1 MNLWHQK
8 SRSIVINQNF
18 QNNRSNF
25 RSNSSSN
32 RGPKVNDRIRATDVQ
47 LIGSDGQNIG
57 IVSLNDALMTAK
69 EQGLD
74 LIEIAPNAKP
84 PVCKITDFGKYKYE
98 LQKKASQAKKKQKVV
113 TLKEIKM
120 RPGTDVHDYNFKM
133 KATEKFLVK
142 GDKVKFTIK
151 FKGREMQH
159 LKLAQDLAD
168 RIVSDLKI
176 TGKVEQAPKMEG
188 KQMTFII
195 QPLK

>member
-32 RGPKVNDRIRATDVQ
+32 RGPKVNDKIRATDVQ

-159 LKLAQDLAD
+159 LKLAQDLAA

-176 TGKVEQAPKMEG
+176 TGKVEQSPKMEG

>member
-159 LKLAQDLAD
+159 LKLAQDLAA

-176 TGKVEQAPKMEG
+176 TGKVEQSPKMEG

>member
-1 MNLWHQK
+1 LHQK

>member
-1 MNLWHQK
+1 
-8 SRSIVINQNF
+8 
-18 QNNRSNF
+18 
-25 RSNSSSN
+25 
-32 RGPKVNDRIRATDVQ
+32 
-47 LIGSDGQNIG
+47 
-57 IVSLNDALMTAK
+57 MTAK

-159 LKLAQDLAD
+159 LKLAS
-168 RIVSDLKI
+168 I
-176 TGKVEQAPKMEG
+176 
-188 KQMTFII
+188 
-195 QPLK
+195 

>member
-1 MNLWHQK
+1 
-8 SRSIVINQNF
+8 
-18 QNNRSNF
+18 
-25 RSNSSSN
+25 
-32 RGPKVNDRIRATDVQ
+32 
-47 LIGSDGQNIG
+47 
-57 IVSLNDALMTAK
+57 
-69 EQGLD
+69 
-74 LIEIAPNAKP
+74 
-84 PVCKITDFGKYKYE
+84 
-98 LQKKASQAKKKQKVV
+98 
-113 TLKEIKM
+113 M

-133 KATEKFLVK
+133 KATEKFLAK

-159 LKLAQDLAD
+159 LQLAKDLAG

>member
-1 MNLWHQK
+1 
-8 SRSIVINQNF
+8 
-18 QNNRSNF
+18 
-25 RSNSSSN
+25 
-32 RGPKVNDRIRATDVQ
+32 
-47 LIGSDGQNIG
+47 
-57 IVSLNDALMTAK
+57 
-69 EQGLD
+69 
-74 LIEIAPNAKP
+74 
-84 PVCKITDFGKYKYE
+84 
-98 LQKKASQAKKKQKVV
+98 
-113 TLKEIKM
+113 M

>member
-1 MNLWHQK
+1 M
-8 SRSIVINQNF
+8 
-18 QNNRSNF
+18 
-25 RSNSSSN
+25 
-32 RGPKVNDRIRATDVQ
+32 
-47 LIGSDGQNIG
+47 IGSDGQNIG

-133 KATEKFLVK
+133 KATEKL
-142 GDKVKFTIK
+142 
-151 FKGREMQH
+151 
-159 LKLAQDLAD
+159 
-168 RIVSDLKI
+168 
-176 TGKVEQAPKMEG
+176 
-188 KQMTFII
+188 
-195 QPLK
+195 

>member
-1 MNLWHQK
+1 
-8 SRSIVINQNF
+8 
-18 QNNRSNF
+18 
-25 RSNSSSN
+25 
-32 RGPKVNDRIRATDVQ
+32 
-47 LIGSDGQNIG
+47 
-57 IVSLNDALMTAK
+57 MTAK

-84 PVCKITDFGKYKYE
+84 PVCKITDFGKCKYE

-133 KATEKFLVK
+133 KATEKFLTK

-168 RIVSDLKI
+168 RIVNDLKI

>member
-1 MNLWHQK
+1 M
-8 SRSIVINQNF
+8 NQNF

-25 RSNSSSN
+25 RSNSSSS

-120 RPGTDVHDYNFKM
+120 RPGT
-133 KATEKFLVK
+133 
-142 GDKVKFTIK
+142 
-151 FKGREMQH
+151 
-159 LKLAQDLAD
+159 
-168 RIVSDLKI
+168 
-176 TGKVEQAPKMEG
+176 
-188 KQMTFII
+188 
-195 QPLK
+195 

>member
-1 MNLWHQK
+1 MHQK

-25 RSNSSSN
+25 RSGSSSN

-133 KATEKFLVK
+133 KATEKFLAK

-151 FKGREMQH
+151 LKGREMQH
-159 LKLAQDLAD
+159 LKLAPDLAG

-176 TGKVEQAPKMEG
+176 TGKVEQTPKMEG

>member
-1 MNLWHQK
+1 
-8 SRSIVINQNF
+8 
-18 QNNRSNF
+18 
-25 RSNSSSN
+25 
-32 RGPKVNDRIRATDVQ
+32 
-47 LIGSDGQNIG
+47 
-57 IVSLNDALMTAK
+57 MTAK

-195 QPLK
+195 QLLK

>member
-1 MNLWHQK
+1 MKFTDLDATEAKQET
-8 SRSIVINQNF
+8 I
-18 QNNRSNF
+18 
-25 RSNSSSN
+25 
-32 RGPKVNDRIRATDVQ
+32 RIDF
-47 LIGSDGQNIG
+47 DGFDLKLG
-57 IVSLNDALMTAK
+57 KKTVS
-69 EQGLD
+69 
-74 LIEIAPNAKP
+74 
-84 PVCKITDFGKYKYE
+84 
-98 LQKKASQAKKKQKVV
+98 
-113 TLKEIKM
+113 LKEIKL
-120 RPGTDVHDYNFKM
+120 RPGTETHDYNFKM

>member
-69 EQGLD
+69 AQGLD

-151 FKGREMQH
+151 LKGREMQH
-159 LKLAQDLAD
+159 LKLAQDLAG

-176 TGKVEQAPKMEG
+176 TGKVEQTPKMEG

>member
-1 MNLWHQK
+1 M
-8 SRSIVINQNF
+8 
-18 QNNRSNF
+18 
-25 RSNSSSN
+25 
-32 RGPKVNDRIRATDVQ
+32 
-47 LIGSDGQNIG
+47 IGSDGQNIG

-133 KATEKFLVK
+133 KAT
-142 GDKVKFTIK
+142 
-151 FKGREMQH
+151 
-159 LKLAQDLAD
+159 
-168 RIVSDLKI
+168 
-176 TGKVEQAPKMEG
+176 
-188 KQMTFII
+188 
-195 QPLK
+195 

>member
-1 MNLWHQK
+1 
-8 SRSIVINQNF
+8 
-18 QNNRSNF
+18 
-25 RSNSSSN
+25 
-32 RGPKVNDRIRATDVQ
+32 
-47 LIGSDGQNIG
+47 
-57 IVSLNDALMTAK
+57 MTAK

-74 LIEIAPNAKP
+74 LIEIAPNSKP

-120 RPGTDVHDYNFKM
+120 RPGTNVHDYNFKM
-133 KATEKFLVK
+133 KATEKFLIK

-151 FKGREMQH
+151 FRGREMQH

-168 RIVSDLKI
+168 RIVNDLKI
-176 TGKVEQAPKMEG
+176 TGKVEKASKMEG